1 MSNRMMASVVMAAM
15 IFIATDSAQAGMVGH
30 VSAVPIGPALMHRP
44 GGEADAAR
52 AGRAHVQP
60 KEGMKSSEYQAEEA
74 VETGKLPESN
84 GSVSNETPI
93 EEIGGRL
100 YRKGVDTGP

>member
-1 MSNRMMASVVMAAM
+1 MRNRMMVPVVMAAM
-15 IFIATDSAQAGMVGH
+15 IFIAAGSSYAGMVGH
-30 VSAVPIGPALMHRP
+30 VSAVPIGPALMHRL
-44 GGEADAAR
+44 GGEADAAG

-60 KEGMKSSEYQAEEA
+60 EEGMKSIEYRSEEA
-74 VETGKLPESN
+74 VETGKLPESDGSLSN
-84 GSVSNETPI
+84 GTHV

>member
-1 MSNRMMASVVMAAM
+1 MSKRMMASVVIAAM
-15 IFIATDSAQAGMVGH
+15 IFIATGSAQAAMIGH
-30 VSAVPIGPALMHRP
+30 VSAMPIGPALQRS
-44 GGEADAAR
+44 GSVADAVG
-52 AGRAHVQP
+52 AGRTHVQSR
-60 KEGMKSSEYQAEEA
+60 EGMKSSEYQREEA

-84 GSVSNETPI
+84 GSVSNETLV